1 MLQNNQECKFY
12 NKKYTKYD
20 NKKISEFYY
29 NLLKKLE
36 NLYIIIRDLFS
47 IINSMVETED
57 MLMWYW
63 VYKNVLE
70 DNEKDENN
78 SDDKNYDNEKY
89 DERQEEIEDIMAEY
103 GVDEDEAEEILD
115 NM

>member
-36 NLYIIIRDLFS
+36 NLYIIIRDLFL
-47 IINSMVETED
+47 IHKSMIETEN

-70 DNEKDENN
+70 EKQEDDSDYNHDNEE
-78 SDDKNYDNEKY
+78 YV
-89 DERQEEIEDIMAEY
+89 ERQEEIEDIMTEY

>member
-1 MLQNNQECKFY
+1 
-12 NKKYTKYD
+12 
-20 NKKISEFYY
+20 
-29 NLLKKLE
+29 
-36 NLYIIIRDLFS
+36 
-47 IINSMVETED
+47 MVETED

-70 DNEKDENN
+70 EKQEYDSDYNHDNEE
-78 SDDKNYDNEKY
+78 Y
-89 DERQEEIEDIMAEY
+89 DEKQEEIKDIMAEY

>member
-1 MLQNNQECKFY
+1 MKNTITKRYQNFDIIYWKFP
-12 NKKYTKYD
+12 
-20 NKKISEFYY
+20 KIFI
-29 NLLKKLE
+29 LF
-36 NLYIIIRDLFS
+36 ICDLFS

-70 DNEKDENN
+70 EKDEKDENN
-78 SDDKNYDNEKY
+78 SDDKNYDNEEY
-89 DERQEEIEDIMAEY
+89 DERQEEIEDIMSKY